1 MNVLSPQVEEELD
14 KLAAVVNET
23 KKEMQSMKHDMD
35 TSMQSLA
42 AGHAAEIHEM
52 TRRHSEQVK
61 VSKHLRFAYTY
72 AILCHKHPVG

>member
-1 MNVLSPQVEEELD
+1 
-14 KLAAVVNET
+14 
-23 KKEMQSMKHDMD
+23 MQSMKHDMD
-35 TSMQSLA
+35 TSIQSLA
-42 AGHAAEIHEM
+42 TGHAAEIHEM